1 MPDGPYATPDEE
13 RLLRMLR
20 AAGTPEDAGQNLL
33 ARLEAL
39 EASVAALQARAEPD
53 EEAASASDDPVD
65 STP

>member
-20 AAGTPEDAGQNLL
+20 HAGTPEEAGQNLL

-39 EASVAALQARAEPD
+39 EAAVAGLEPRPEAEAEAPD
-53 EEAASASDDPVD
+53 IASDAIMD
-65 STP
+65 

>member
-20 AAGTPEDAGQNLL
+20 SAGTPEDAGQNLL

-39 EASVAALQARAEPD
+39 EAAVAALETHAPPAEDAPESSD
-53 EEAASASDDPVD
+53 TDAA
-65 STP
+65 